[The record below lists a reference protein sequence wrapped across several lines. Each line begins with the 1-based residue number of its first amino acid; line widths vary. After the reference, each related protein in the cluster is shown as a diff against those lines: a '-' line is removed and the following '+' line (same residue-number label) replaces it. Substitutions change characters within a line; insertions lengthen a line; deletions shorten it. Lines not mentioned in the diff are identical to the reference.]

1 MKKYIINDKQRFT
14 QILKKEG
21 LTDDKIKEFFSINKE
36 AFELNISITYR
47 MNDIG
52 GVVEDIID
60 NITGEEKRRKEFNPY
75 EKSLIGK
82 CFNHFLGFR
91 NDIEKDYIIVEDN

>member
-1 MKKYIINDKQRFT
+1 MA
-14 QILKKEG
+14 
-21 LTDDKIKEFFSINKE
+21 DDKIKEFFSINKE
-36 AFELNISITYR
+36 AFKLNISITYR

-60 NITGEEKRRKEFNPY
+60 NITGEEKRRKEFNQY
-75 EKSLIGK
+75 EKSLIGN
-82 CFNHFLGFR
+82 CFNHFLGLR